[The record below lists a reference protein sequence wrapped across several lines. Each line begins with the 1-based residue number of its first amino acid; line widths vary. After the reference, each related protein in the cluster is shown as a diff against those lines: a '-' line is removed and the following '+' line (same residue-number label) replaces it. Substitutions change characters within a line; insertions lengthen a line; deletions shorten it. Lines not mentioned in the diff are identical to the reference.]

1 MNTGLNGKVAVV
13 CAASEG
19 LGRAAAE
26 ALAAEGCRLAIC
38 SRRQEAI
45 DRVASALRQ
54 RHQSEVVAI
63 EADLRQAADITRLMS
78 SAVDTFGGVD
88 ILVTNV
94 GGPKPGMFDA
104 LTDDDWMEAV
114 TLLLMS
120 AVRLTRAA
128 LPHMRK
134 RGGGRIIHI
143 TSVAVKQPVAGLMLS
158 NSVRAAVVGLSKTL
172 SREVAKDN
180 ITVNCVAPGYTR
192 TQRVVN
198 LNEATAAREGKS
210 VAEVE
215 QRLLANITA
224 GRLGEPD
231 ELASL
236 IAYLASDRAAYIT
249 GSVIQVDGGSIAGL
263 L

>member
-1 MNTGLNGKVAVV
+1 MNTGLKDKVAIV

-38 SRRQEAI
+38 SRRQDAV
-45 DRVASALRQ
+45 DRVAVELRQ
-54 RHQSEVVAI
+54 QYGVEVLAVQ
-63 EADLRQAADITRLMS
+63 ADLRQ
-78 SAVDTFGGVD
+78 SAQVTALVDATVKTFGGLDVM
-88 ILVTNV
+88 VTNV
-94 GGPKPGMFDA
+94 GGPKPGLFETLSDEDWIDA
-104 LTDDDWMEAV
+104 V
-114 TLLLMS
+114 QLLLMS
-120 AVRLTRAA
+120 AVRLSREAI
-128 LPHMRK
+128 PHMRR

-158 NSVRAAVVGLSKTL
+158 NAVRAAVVGFAKTL
-172 SREVAKDN
+172 SREIAKEN

-192 TQRVVN
+192 TQRVVK
-198 LNEATAAREGKS
+198 LNEAGAQREGTS
-210 VAEVE
+210 VEEVE
-215 QRLLANITA
+215 RRLIANIPV

-236 IAYLASDRAAYIT
+236 ICYLASDKAAYIT
-249 GSVIQVDGGSIAGL
+249 GSIIQVDGGSVAGL

>member
-1 MNTGLNGKVAVV
+1 MNMGLKDKVAVV

-38 SRRQEAI
+38 SRRQDAI
-45 DRVASALRQ
+45 ERAASALRE
-54 RHQSEVVAI
+54 RYGVEVVAI
-63 EADLRQAADITRLMS
+63 EADLRDASQIARLVS
-78 SAVDTFGGVD
+78 STAETFGGLD

-94 GGPKPGMFDA
+94 GGPKPGVFDT

-114 TLLLMS
+114 NLLLMS

-128 LPHMRK
+128 IPHMRK
-134 RGGGRIIHI
+134 RGGGRIIHV
-143 TSVAVKQPVAGLMLS
+143 TSVSVKQPVAGLMLS
-158 NSVRAAVVGLSKTL
+158 NSIRAAVAGFSKTL
-172 SREVAKDN
+172 SRELAKEK

-192 TQRVVN
+192 TRRVVT
-198 LNEATAAREGKS
+198 LNEATAAREGKP
-210 VAEVE
+210 VEEIE
-215 QRLLANITA
+215 QRLIANIPA
-224 GRLGEPD
+224 GRLGEPG

-236 IAYLASDRAAYIT
+236 IVYLASDQAAYIT
-249 GSVIQVDGGSIAGL
+249 GSVIQVDGGSVAGL